1 MPEGC
6 GEDTERG
13 GLAAFAAFALFFAGF
28 GCGAGVMEAATRRE
42 ESASCAGAGGY
53 AQGSSCG
60 EASDG
65 DVGVEG
71 AELPRSGADLT
82 SEPSE
87 GFTAFGA
94 VGGEG
99 SVGSG
104 SKALCR
110 DAESD
115 AGRQVAGGG
124 ERFGAML
131 ASDRADL
138 VGDLAI
144 FLFDAKG
151 GEGESGGGF
160 ALL

>member
-1 MPEGC
+1 
-6 GEDTERG
+6 
-13 GLAAFAAFALFFAGF
+13 
-28 GCGAGVMEAATRRE
+28 MEAATRRE
-42 ESASCAGAGGY
+42 ESASCARARGY
-53 AQGSSCG
+53 AQGFSCG

-65 DVGVEG
+65 DIGVES

-87 GFTAFGA
+87 GFAAFGA

-110 DAESD
+110 DAEGD
-115 AGRQVAGGG
+115 VGRQGARGR
-124 ERFGAML
+124 ERFGAVL
-131 ASDRADL
+131 TSEGADL

-151 GEGESGGGF
+151 GEGERGGGF
-160 ALL
+160 ALLEFFGERGLMGFGEGWAIGFEER